1 MKGLISLKTIKDLLH
16 QLHPDFDYDKSDD
29 FISDGLI
36 DSIDMQELFALIEE
50 EYNVELA
57 KATIHDVGFNEIQFD
72 YVRFPED
79 AYNMSKSG

>member
-1 MKGLISLKTIKDLLH
+1 MKTIKDLLH

-57 KATIHDVGFNEIQFD
+57 GTDLAPQNFASIEAIRELLAAHGVEVQ
-72 YVRFPED
+72 
-79 AYNMSKSG
+79 